1 MKSKFKTILA
11 LALGCVCAT
20 TVGLFAACGNNDD
33 DKKDGPGGVDIGD
46 IQQGIDD
53 EKEKNKITYVSDY
66 TVTAGTYY
74 YFEIKEATSAASI
87 PWTLVLKDDHSFTLT
102 EKNSLKGTTDNY
114 GGGTWVSEGNKVT
127 LGVFNSSGD
136 YGRPIEYDWCFPWG
150 VDLYIATGA
159 DQVDES
165 TGYRLFQPV
174 FMVESESTYRNYY
187 LYNWEVED
195 TNAKYIYTIA
205 YKNADCFLTETKYTL
220 SSGTV
225 TAVEVEYY
233 EFEKNADDTI
243 KVVLSGDK
251 TAVGTTISLPAFDGD
266 TPAKLSAYANGFVA
280 TIATYSS
287 DYQSGTVTV
296 GALEAAE

>member
-11 LALGCVCAT
+11 LALGCACAMT
-20 TVGLFAACGNNDD
+20 AGMFAACGKDD
-33 DKKDGPGGVDIGD
+33 DDGGNKGGVDVGD

-53 EKEKNKITYVSDY
+53 EKEKNKLTYVSDY

-114 GGGTWVSEGNKVT
+114 AGGVWVSEGNKVT
-127 LGVFNSSGD
+127 LGVFNTD
-136 YGRPIEYDWCFPWG
+136 GRPIEYDWCFPWG
-150 VDLYIATGA
+150 TNLYIATGE
-159 DQVDES
+159 DQVDED

-187 LYNWEVED
+187 LYNWEVEEA
-195 TNAKYIYTIA
+195 NVKYIYTIA
-205 YKNADCFLTETKYTL
+205 YKSTDCFLIETKYTL

-225 TAVEVEYY
+225 TAIEVNDYDFALQTAE
-233 EFEKNADDTI
+233 NGSINVT
-243 KVVLSGDK
+243 LSGDK
-251 TAVGTTISLPAFDGD
+251 TAVGTKITLPAFEGSA
-266 TPAKLSAYANGFVA
+266 PATLSSYANGFVA
-280 TIATYSS
+280 TIAAFNSE
-287 DYQSGTVTV
+287 YQTGTVTV
-296 GALEAAE
+296 GAVEAE